1 MDLTVSG
8 RRQIFLKKYMSG
20 GGKGRGDRESLVGVS
35 SGALLRKVIEKVLYE
50 VIFEHSTEG
59 SE

>member
-1 MDLTVSG
+1 
-8 RRQIFLKKYMSG
+8 MSG

-50 VIFEHSTEG
+50 VIFEHGTEG